1 MLTASFFLLLLF
13 IAVSLS
19 LSETWYCFREKFF
32 LFFFFI
38 KILICLP
45 SSSFDFVLLNVR
57 STSSLSFER
66 ERSCGGLYAAASSHD
81 NTRYKPIGRRR
92 AFWTSRISHGLV
104 RLVLKRTKFFFLSF
118 FLSFFSYQFLNKSR
132 QSAAAGRRD
141 RHRVLRLRDWPPNV
155 LME

>member
-1 MLTASFFLLLLF
+1 MNNVDCEFFFLLLF
-13 IAVSLS
+13 TAVSLS

-81 NTRYKPIGRRR
+81 NTRYKPIGRKKGLLNISD
-92 AFWTSRISHGLV
+92 FSRPRQIGFKTDEIL
-104 RLVLKRTKFFFLSF
+104 LSF
-118 FLSFFSYQFLNKSR
+118 FLSFFLLLPISKQISTVSSSGKKR
-132 QSAAAGRRD
+132 
-141 RHRVLRLRDWPPNV
+141 
-155 LME
+155 